1 MVCRTAFFTV
11 TDKGMELLH
20 LEFFQNAL
28 YAGMLV
34 SLACAII
41 GTYVVVNRIVFITGG
56 IAHAAYGGIGL
67 GVYMGLNPVLG
78 AVVFSLIAALGMGTV
93 SYKTK
98 QRIDTLIGVMWA
110 VGMAIGIVFAD
121 LSHGYTA
128 GLMSY
133 LFGSILTISRF
144 DLVRMVSLDIL
155 VVGITLLF
163 YPQWLSISFDPEFS
177 EIIGLPVKRFY
188 LILLSLIALTVV
200 IVMRMVGIIMVIA
213 LLTIPPAIANRYVTS
228 LKAIMFLSCF
238 LGIFF
243 TISGMFISFY
253 LNLTSGAMIILVA
266 GIAYFVS
273 LGVKP
278 KGWLRDS
285 HTK

>member
-1 MVCRTAFFTV
+1 
-11 TDKGMELLH
+11 MELIH
-20 LEFFQNAL
+20 LEFFRHAL
-28 YAGMLV
+28 LAGLLV
-34 SLACAII
+34 SVACAII

-67 GVYMGLNPVLG
+67 GVFLGLNPVLG
-78 AVVFSLIAALGMGTV
+78 AVIFSLMAALGMGTV

-110 VGMAIGIVFAD
+110 VGMAIGIIFAG

-133 LFGSILTISRF
+133 LFGSILTISKT
-144 DLVRMVSLDIL
+144 DLILMSSLDVL
-155 VVGITLLF
+155 VVGVTLAF
-163 YPQWLSISFDPEFS
+163 YAQWLSISFDPEFS

-188 LILLSLIALTVV
+188 LLLLSLIALTVV
-200 IVMRMVGIIMVIA
+200 VVMRMVGIIMVIA
-213 LLTIPPAIANRYVTS
+213 LLTIPPAIANRYVTT
-228 LKAIMFLSCF
+228 LKRIMVLACL

-243 TISGMFISFY
+243 TTTGMLISFY

-266 GIAYFVS
+266 GVAYFLS
-273 LGVKP
+273 LWIRPIPFRGSEEMKTLS
-278 KGWLRDS
+278 K
-285 HTK
+285 